1 MKRTLYTLILLFAAL
16 LVQAQQVE
24 RQMVVLE
31 IATGTWCTYCPGAAM
46 GADDLLANGC
56 RVAVVENHNN
66 DPFANQYSNARN
78 NYYAVSGFP
87 TAYFD
92 GILSVVGGSHSNS
105 MYPTYLPK
113 YNQRIA
119 TPSSFTMDMQIT
131 NQGLSYT
138 AVITVTKVAPSSA
151 TNIKLHFFITQSHI
165 SYNWQGQNHVNFVN
179 RRMVPDQNGTPLSF
193 ANGDTEV
200 VTLNFNLDPS
210 WPLQDVEFVAGI
222 QAGNKEFL
230 QGIKRAAI
238 DLNVDFSASTTMVG
252 ANGTVKFTN
261 NTTGGYIG
269 TPETYSWSFPGGT
282 PSTSTQQNPTV
293 TYTECGVHDVT
304 LTVNRGGQI
313 KTLTRQAYVQV
324 GPIVNIT
331 SSPSDTSYW
340 PFNPITLDATV
351 DDPNAT
357 YLWEPGGETTP
368 TITVTE
374 AQYGLGEHT
383 FTVTVNSMGC
393 TVQKS
398 HTVYFMGTVGRKDLA
413 SAGINVTPNPAHGR
427 VDIYVAQPGQYQIS
441 VLDLSGREVLAAV
454 QLQSDATGKLTLDI
468 QNLVPGSYLLKAAG
482 THGVFSQKLIV
493 K

>member
-1 MKRTLYTLILLFAAL
+1 MKKNLYTVIFVLLSLF
-16 LVQAQQVE
+16 VQAQQVD

-31 IATGTWCTYCPGAAM
+31 IGTGTWCTYCPGAAM

-78 NYYAVSGFP
+78 SYYAVSGFP
-87 TAYFD
+87 TAFFD
-92 GILSVVGGSHSNS
+92 GILSVVGGSHSSS
-105 MYPTYLPK
+105 MYPSYLPK

-119 TPSSFTMDMQIT
+119 TPSSYTMDMQIS
-131 NQGLSYT
+131 NQGLNYT
-138 AVITVTKVAPSSA
+138 AVITVTKVAPSTA
-151 TNIKLHFFITQSHI
+151 TNIKLHFFVTQSHI

-179 RRMVPDQNGTPLSF
+179 RLMVPNQNGTPLSF
-193 ANGDTEV
+193 ANGDVET

-210 WPLQDVEFVAGI
+210 WPLADVEFVAGI

-238 DLNVDFSASTTMVG
+238 DLNVDFTANTTQVG
-252 ANGTVKFTN
+252 ANGTVSFTN

-269 TPETYSWSFPGGT
+269 TPETYEWSFPGGT
-282 PSTSTQQNPTV
+282 PATSTLQNPTV
-293 TYTECGVHDVT
+293 TYTECGTHDVT
-304 LTVNRGGQI
+304 LTVNRGGQV
-313 KTLTRQAYVQV
+313 KTITRQAYIQV
-324 GPIVNIT
+324 GPLVNIT

-357 YLWEPGGETTP
+357 YLWQPGGETTP

-374 AQYGLGEHT
+374 SQYGLGEHT

-393 TVQKS
+393 TIEKS
-398 HTVYFMGTVGRKDLA
+398 HKVYFWGTVGKEDLRT
-413 SAGINVTPNPAHGR
+413 AGIQIIPNPSHG
-427 VDIYVAQPGQYQIS
+427 QIEVYMS
-441 VLDLSGREVLAAV
+441 ASGNYDLTILDLSGRVVLSLPGISTDAQGKITAAIE
-454 QLQSDATGKLTLDI
+454 K
-468 QNLVPGSYLLKAAG
+468 LVPGSYLVKVSG
-482 THGVFSQKLIV
+482 KESVFSQKLIV

>member
-1 MKRTLYTLILLFAAL
+1 MKKNFYVLMLLMSSL
-16 LVQAQQVE
+16 MLQAQQVE
-24 RQMVVLE
+24 RNMVVLE

-87 TAYFD
+87 TAFFD
-92 GILSVVGGSHSNS
+92 GILSVVGGSHSSS
-105 MYPTYLPK
+105 MYPSYLPK

-119 TPSSFTMDMQIT
+119 APSSYTMDMQIS

-138 AVITVTKVAPSSA
+138 AVITVTKVAPSTA

-179 RRMVPDQNGTPLSF
+179 RKMVPDQNGTPLSF
-193 ANGDTEV
+193 ANGDVET

-210 WPLQDVEFVAGI
+210 WPLEDIEFVAGI

-238 DLNVDFSASTTMVG
+238 DLNVDFTASNTFVG
-252 ANGTVKFTN
+252 ANGLVSFTN

-269 TPETYSWSFPGGT
+269 TPETYEWSFPGGT

-293 TYTECGVHDVT
+293 TYNECGVHDVT
-304 LTVNRGGQI
+304 LTVNRGGQV
-313 KTLTRQAYVQV
+313 KTLTRPAYVQV
-324 GPIVNIT
+324 GPMVNIT

-340 PFNPITLDATV
+340 PFPPITLDATV
-351 DDPNAT
+351 DDPEAT

-368 TITVTE
+368 SITVTE
-374 AQYGLGEHT
+374 AQYGLGEHV

-393 TVQKS
+393 SIQKT
-398 HTVYFMGTVGRKDLA
+398 HKVYFWGTVGRDEL
-413 SAGINVTPNPAHGR
+413 STSQINIVPNPAKDR
-427 VDIYVAQPGQYQIS
+427 IDIYVSVPGQFNLNVY
-441 VLDLSGREVLAAV
+441 DLSGREILNVPTV
-454 QLQSDATGKLTLDI
+454 VTPENGKISLSI
-468 QNLVPGSYLLKAAG
+468 QNLTPGSYFIKLSGKDRF
-482 THGVFSQKLIV
+482 FSQKLIV